1 MQAYAELEPD
11 TPGTIQGLTYALG
24 GKKIVLADPSGLV
37 TAVRYY
43 PLVEPREILKRGF
56 FHVSGLSRY
65 WLRLCR
71 GPAFCKFNSVAYP
84 DALIQNQNCTF
95 LIFEEKVIFTTVT
108 VRQVLPN

>member
-43 PLVEPREILKRGF
+43 PLVERREIRKRGF
-56 FHVSGLSRY
+56 FYVSGLVSKAY
-65 WLRLCR
+65 LL
-71 GPAFCKFNSVAYP
+71 FCKF
-84 DALIQNQNCTF
+84 
-95 LIFEEKVIFTTVT
+95 KMRTVLHILT
-108 VRQVLPN
+108 H